1 MASPAFMRF
10 LPRCGAAAAFGTL
23 LGLAGCQSWLDD
35 RYADSLPPTS
45 GVQPIKGLAQ
55 NVSIRRN
62 ALGMPLIETGTFH
75 DALFALGYV
84 HASDRLSQMVS
95 LRLLAQGR
103 LAEMVGP
110 GALEIDRFM
119 RTVNLRQAAEIQYR
133 NASPRLQRFFEV
145 YARGVNAYLYRY
157 RDKLPMDLAQSGY
170 RPEYWKPE
178 DSALVFALLNFG
190 PGGEPAGRNRLADAR
205 AEGRQRQ
212 AGLADADLSRRKP
225 AVRRGGKAQGPA
237 PGRAGSRP
245 RGRRGRGAAGR
256 SAEHARG
263 RRLEQ
268 LGYRAA
274 TQPQRQE
281 PDGQRHPPAA
291 EHAVGVELRADP
303 LAQVP
308 GRGRFHRRSAGRG
321 GGLQRQA
328 GLGHDH
334 GPGRQPGSLPG
345 TVATPGQPALLPGRR
360 QVAANPRT
368 PGNLLHQGPAAD
380 PRGHPRNPPW
390 PAAQQRPGRAQ
401 EHPPAAA
408 AEERLRTGLPEH
420 PAGSRQDPGRLL
432 RPVAGQ
438 DHRAGLRRHPRD
450 SRDAAEHR
458 VRRRKAHRL
467 AGHRTLSEP
476 QGRSW
481 PAALP
486 WLGRPLRLGWLC
498 RPDPPPV
505 RPGPA
510 AGLAGYRQPPHR
522 AARLRRPVVQLLVLP
537 GARRAHRPA
546 RRCQQEPRHPEHD
559 PHAVRP
565 DLAVRRQAASH
576 VRQSRHGGAAAPG
589 HRRLAGGATQPG
601 AGGLRPAD
609 GVRRQADSQLQRR
622 RAVRRLPPRERQADI
637 PRRARTGGRPC
648 LESLRRDRQP
658 LLLGASRPPARARR
672 QSVLGRYPHSAEGGQ
687 AGNPRAQPRR
697 RRGVLRTATGERAQG
712 LAMGQAAHLRMAERQ
727 LENGPLPGRRR
738 ARRTRRDQ
746 GLSRSR
752 TLSGR
757 RRPHHAGRIGLRL
770 GPGLRHL
777 ADPGDA
783 ADRRLRPERT
793 DDRREQQRPIRQSG
807 QPALRRRYR
816 RLAQGALRQLP
827 VPATEPRS
835 RYGNKRRTL
844 TPAR

>member
-170 RPEYWKPE
+170 RPEYWKPGGLGPGLRP
-178 DSALVFALLNFG
+178 AQLR

-476 QGRSW
+476 QGGSR

-486 WLGRPLRLGWLC
+486 GWDGRYDWDGYADPILHPPTRTRSRAGWV
-498 RPDPPPV
+498 PPTTAPCSPATAPSCPIPGTTRSAPSASPSSPV
-505 RPGPA
+505 
-510 AGLAGYRQPPHR
+510 
-522 AARLRRPVVQLLVLP
+522 
-537 GARRAHRPA
+537 
-546 RRCQQEPRHPEHD
+546 
-559 PHAVRP
+559 
-565 DLAVRRQAASH
+565 
-576 VRQSRHGGAAAPG
+576 
-589 HRRLAGGATQPG
+589 
-601 AGGLRPAD
+601 
-609 GVRRQADSQLQRR
+609 
-622 RAVRRLPPRERQADI
+622 
-637 PRRARTGGRPC
+637 
-648 LESLRRDRQP
+648 
-658 LLLGASRPPARARR
+658 PARATT
-672 QSVLGRYPHSAEGGQ
+672 
-687 AGNPRAQPRR
+687 PRA
-697 RRGVLRTATGERAQG
+697 
-712 LAMGQAAHLRMAERQ
+712 
-727 LENGPLPGRRR
+727 
-738 ARRTRRDQ
+738 
-746 GLSRSR
+746 
-752 TLSGR
+752 
-757 RRPHHAGRIGLRL
+757 
-770 GPGLRHL
+770 
-777 ADPGDA
+777 
-783 ADRRLRPERT
+783 
-793 DDRREQQRPIRQSG
+793 
-807 QPALRRRYR
+807 
-816 RLAQGALRQLP
+816 
-827 VPATEPRS
+827 
-835 RYGNKRRTL
+835 
-844 TPAR
+844 

>member
-190 PGGEPAGRNRLADAR
+190 LAVNLQEEIASLTLAQKVGSDKLAWLTPTYPDENLPFDEAEKLKGLRLD
-205 AEGRQRQ
+205 GQVP
-212 AGLADADLSRRKP
+212 GLAG
-225 AVRRGGKAQGPA
+225 VE
-237 PGRAGSRP
+237 
-245 RGRRGRGAAGR
+245 GAAR
-256 SAEHARG
+256 QVAALSM
-263 RRLEQ
+263 
-268 LGYRAA
+268 LGVAA
-274 TQPQRQE
+274 SNNWAIAPQRSRSGKSLMANDTHL
-281 PDGQRHPPAA
+281 PLSMPS
-291 EHAVGVELRADP
+291 VELRADP

-476 QGRSW
+476 QGGSR

-486 WLGRPLRLGWLC
+486 GWDGRYDWDGYADPILHPSDQDPQQGWLGTANHRTVQPGYGAQLSNSWYYPERAERIAQLAGASKSHDTQSMIRMQYDQTSLFVAKLQAMFDNPGMAAPLRQAIDALPEAQRSRAREAYDRLMAFDGKLTASSSDAALYGAFLHESARQIFLDELG
-498 RPDPPPV
+498 PED
-505 RPGPA
+505 GPA
-510 AGLAGYRQPPHR
+510 
-522 AARLRRPVVQLLVLP
+522 
-537 GARRAHRPA
+537 
-546 RRCQQEPRHPEHD
+546 
-559 PHAVRP
+559 
-565 DLAVRRQAASH
+565 
-576 VRQSRHGGAAAPG
+576 
-589 HRRLAGGATQPG
+589 
-601 AGGLRPAD
+601 
-609 GVRRQADSQLQRR
+609 
-622 RAVRRLPPRERQADI
+622 
-637 PRRARTGGRPC
+637 
-648 LESLRRDRQP
+648 
-658 LLLGASRPPARARR
+658 
-672 QSVLGRYPHSAEGGQ
+672 
-687 AGNPRAQPRR
+687 
-697 RRGVLRTATGERAQG
+697 
-712 LAMGQAAHLRMAERQ
+712 
-727 LENGPLPGRRR
+727 
-738 ARRTRRDQ
+738 
-746 GLSRSR
+746 
-752 TLSGR
+752 
-757 RRPHHAGRIGLRL
+757 
-770 GPGLRHL
+770 
-777 ADPGDA
+777 
-783 ADRRLRPERT
+783 
-793 DDRREQQRPIRQSG
+793 
-807 QPALRRRYR
+807 
-816 RLAQGALRQLP
+816 
-827 VPATEPRS
+827 
-835 RYGNKRRTL
+835 
-844 TPAR
+844 